1 MHIKEKKILWH
12 FVEIIFCYEKSKR
25 SAEEKNCQN
34 KNKRKSRVQTNHKSQ
49 NAMELEENQSA
60 KEGTSS
66 TNEENT
72 YITFSEDIVQL
83 VNSGGQVCL
92 NIIFRYYLF

>member
-1 MHIKEKKILWH
+1 
-12 FVEIIFCYEKSKR
+12 
-25 SAEEKNCQN
+25 
-34 KNKRKSRVQTNHKSQ
+34 
-49 NAMELEENQSA
+49 MELEENQSA

-92 NIIFRYYLF
+92 NIIFSSGFFFS

>member
-1 MHIKEKKILWH
+1 MKNPNGALRKTKQKQKKI
-12 FVEIIFCYEKSKR
+12 
-25 SAEEKNCQN
+25 
-34 KNKRKSRVQTNHKSQ
+34 QTNHKSQ

-92 NIIFRYYLF
+92 NIIFSSVFFI

>member
-1 MHIKEKKILWH
+1 
-12 FVEIIFCYEKSKR
+12 
-25 SAEEKNCQN
+25 
-34 KNKRKSRVQTNHKSQ
+34 
-49 NAMELEENQSA
+49 MELEENQSA

-92 NIIFRYYLF
+92 NIIFSSFFLVDAFFPGLLDSRSSLSK

>member
-1 MHIKEKKILWH
+1 
-12 FVEIIFCYEKSKR
+12 
-25 SAEEKNCQN
+25 
-34 KNKRKSRVQTNHKSQ
+34 
-49 NAMELEENQSA
+49 MELEENQSA

-92 NIIFRYYLF
+92 NIIFRRVFFFLVDAFFPGLLDSRSSLSK

>member
-1 MHIKEKKILWH
+1 MD
-12 FVEIIFCYEKSKR
+12 
-25 SAEEKNCQN
+25 
-34 KNKRKSRVQTNHKSQ
+34 
-49 NAMELEENQSA
+49 LEENQTP

-66 TNEENT
+66 GNEENT

-92 NIIFRYYLF
+92 NIIFSSVFFYLTLFPVLLDSRSSLSK

>member
-1 MHIKEKKILWH
+1 
-12 FVEIIFCYEKSKR
+12 
-25 SAEEKNCQN
+25 
-34 KNKRKSRVQTNHKSQ
+34 
-49 NAMELEENQSA
+49 MELEENQSA

>member
-1 MHIKEKKILWH
+1 
-12 FVEIIFCYEKSKR
+12 
-25 SAEEKNCQN
+25 
-34 KNKRKSRVQTNHKSQ
+34 
-49 NAMELEENQSA
+49 MELEENQSA

-92 NIIFRYYLF
+92 NIIFRRVFFFS